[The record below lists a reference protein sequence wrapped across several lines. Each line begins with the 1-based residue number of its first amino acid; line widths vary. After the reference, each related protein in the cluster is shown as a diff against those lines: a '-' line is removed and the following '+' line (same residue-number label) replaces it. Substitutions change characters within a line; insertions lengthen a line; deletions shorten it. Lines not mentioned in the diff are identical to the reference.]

1 MPKIGIESLYQGY
14 LQNLEAGR
22 NKQTR
27 RPVATQYTEK
37 QPEERNDF
45 DRLCAV
51 IEIMRKALGPN
62 VPFGSE
68 SFNIGYYNFSK
79 VRNYETGEISF
90 IGVFEDLW
98 DNLET
103 ELDKHKDVVERLKPE
118 EKSAV
123 QAVLDLKAKEREE
136 KEQEL
141 EEERKRLFEDLT
153 KDQQPSGNDGK
164 YSEKWAEEERERL
177 KKSEEQLNRLDQKL
191 KQMDEEAAT
200 LFGKGRSNGKVEQ
213 EPEPER
219 QDAPEVDLNET
230 IQYGDQLDLDE
241 MNETVVLSEDELRKI
256 NEELEKKQN
265 EKKQEP
271 TGETQP
277 EANQNEPKNLNETV
291 VLSEDE
297 LRKINEELEKKQN
310 EKKREPTGEAQPE
323 AERDEPKAGMDRL
336 YQGYVQNLE
345 AGRNGKTQLPTAT
358 QYKEKKPEERNDF
371 DRLCAVIEIMRK
383 ALGPNVP
390 FGNDSLKT
398 GYYNISKIRNYE
410 IGKGD
415 FEAAFG
421 DLWENLETELNRHG
435 DVIDRLKPE
444 EKAAV
449 KAVLDVKAKEREPDE
464 QTRRLHEKLTRDL
477 QPKPQ
482 PQPEAKRNGLA
493 PPDPTECIT
502 AALRQA
508 GMTDK
513 ELQALDSSRLVKSR
527 SSEFGRV
534 VDALTSMAAFI
545 SHNGNDAAGLR
556 KMIDG
561 VDGLTERCVDY
572 LNKYPK
578 VRSTQSGRD
587 SYDLVLNTLA
597 VFGDPKDARIKA
609 CLDGVN
615 KTRGISGRV
624 SNRDYVDLK
633 NYGADR
639 LTGRAKL
646 GSDVLKDID
655 KELVAQAKLAKKRDA
670 AAREANARLKH
681 LQLKKLYLKAL
692 VAPNGVVDPKSLD
705 AQTAELGRN
714 TALNNALA
722 AAAKDPKMQDRIM
735 AAEVNKLRGRR
746 ERNEFYEKA
755 PKAPQRKN
763 EDPQRG
769 GPKLGG

>member
-177 KKSEEQLNRLDQKL
+177 KKSEERLNRLDQKL

-213 EPEPER
+213 EPEPEPER

-230 IQYGDQLDLDE
+230 IQYGDQLDLDK

-265 EKKQEP
+265 EKKQ
-271 TGETQP
+271 
-277 EANQNEPKNLNETV
+277 
-291 VLSEDE
+291 
-297 LRKINEELEKKQN
+297 
-310 EKKREPTGEAQPE
+310 EPTGEAQPE

-358 QYKEKKPEERNDF
+358 QYKEKQPEERNDF

-390 FGNDSLKT
+390 FGNDSFKT

-415 FEAAFG
+415 F
-421 DLWENLETELNRHG
+421 
-435 DVIDRLKPE
+435 
-444 EKAAV
+444 
-449 KAVLDVKAKEREPDE
+449 
-464 QTRRLHEKLTRDL
+464 
-477 QPKPQ
+477 
-482 PQPEAKRNGLA
+482 
-493 PPDPTECIT
+493 
-502 AALRQA
+502 
-508 GMTDK
+508 
-513 ELQALDSSRLVKSR
+513 SRLW
-527 SSEFGRV
+527 
-534 VDALTSMAAFI
+534 
-545 SHNGNDAAGLR
+545 
-556 KMIDG
+556 
-561 VDGLTERCVDY
+561 
-572 LNKYPK
+572 
-578 VRSTQSGRD
+578 
-587 SYDLVLNTLA
+587 
-597 VFGDPKDARIKA
+597 
-609 CLDGVN
+609 
-615 KTRGISGRV
+615 
-624 SNRDYVDLK
+624 
-633 NYGADR
+633 
-639 LTGRAKL
+639 
-646 GSDVLKDID
+646 
-655 KELVAQAKLAKKRDA
+655 
-670 AAREANARLKH
+670 
-681 LQLKKLYLKAL
+681 
-692 VAPNGVVDPKSLD
+692 
-705 AQTAELGRN
+705 
-714 TALNNALA
+714 
-722 AAAKDPKMQDRIM
+722 
-735 AAEVNKLRGRR
+735 
-746 ERNEFYEKA
+746 
-755 PKAPQRKN
+755 
-763 EDPQRG
+763 
-769 GPKLGG
+769 